1 MWMLQKA
8 FEIFSK
14 EWLFGI
20 LHLDLP
26 FVYPMWWL
34 WWWSWPKVLSGKALE
49 SVPFRFLSLRHIWF
63 WMDLPLLLSVHMFNY
78 YKSTVV
84 SFSLYSSFNSVSVFQ
99 LLLVVPFLVC
109 WIYNTW
115 FHHVLHIYVIYVV
128 MFAQEIC
135 MCKCTQYICAWFLFS
150 LKLTLQKN
158 KKQVILF
165 LPFKLCNS
173 VS

>member
-1 MWMLQKA
+1 MNVAK
-8 FEIFSK
+8 
-14 EWLFGI
+14 GI
-20 LHLDLP
+20 WNFLKGVIVWDFASWPAICLN
-26 FVYPMWWL
+26 PMWWL

-49 SVPFRFLSLRHIWF
+49 SVPFLSLSLRHIWF

-78 YKSTVV
+78 QSTVV

-99 LLLVVPFLVC
+99 LLLVVSFLVC

-158 KKQVILF
+158 KKQIILF
-165 LPFKLCNS
+165 LPFKLYNS
-173 VS
+173 GS